1 MNLIKTI
8 RHHLA
13 RLAHLDCLEHPA
25 PRLSAPSIKGI
36 LPLLFGRLRGC
47 GQRGESL
54 FALMFLLLLPSCSEW
69 NTDTLGSSF
78 TPANSIVRV
87 YNNLVFVEYTASKAR
102 IWGPASDDIQYTI
115 NDNHVSIESD
125 AQNVAYFVY
134 GYPAGNDTLGI
145 TDGSL
150 SIRSKVSYALYLEG
164 LSLRSQNGPVFQ
176 SLGDDEC
183 HVVLS
188 PRSVNHFYGAI
199 SVGGNMS
206 LSGTGT
212 LTVDCDS
219 TCITAAMLQ
228 CQYAVKVTINSSHG
242 DGICLTKGVMRSTDG
257 TWNINAGRNAIS
269 SNDSILI
276 FGGTYRGT
284 ALEGAFLDAKA
295 PVVLQKP
302 NMIVASAW
310 GNNPL
315 DSVAVAY
322 RYDSVQSVWE
332 EQVDT
337 LTLMA
342 DSTYTIRRNSSTASA
357 GTFTPH
363 QTLVGPYVLVTNGT
377 VLSSDTLHFIK

>member
-1 MNLIKTI
+1 
-8 RHHLA
+8 
-13 RLAHLDCLEHPA
+13 
-25 PRLSAPSIKGI
+25 
-36 LPLLFGRLRGC
+36 LRGC
-47 GQRGESL
+47 GWRGESL
-54 FALMFLLLLPSCSEW
+54 LFLLLLLPSCSDW

-78 TPANSIVRV
+78 TPANSVVRV
-87 YNNLVFVEYTASKAR
+87 YNNLVFVEYTAEKPR
-102 IWGPASDDIQYTI
+102 VWGPASDDISYT
-115 NDNHVSIESD
+115 NEGNHLSIQSD

-134 GYPAGNDTLGI
+134 GYAASDTLNVSES
-145 TDGSL
+145 SL
-150 SIRSKVSYALYLEG
+150 SIQSKASYALYLEG
-164 LSLRSQNGPVFQ
+164 VSLRSQDRPVFQ
-176 SLGDDEC
+176 SPGNDEC
-183 HVVLS
+183 HIVLS
-188 PRSVNHFYGAI
+188 TNSVNHLYGAVK
-199 SVGGNMS
+199 VGGNMS

-212 LTVDCDS
+212 LTIDCDS
-219 TCITAAMLQ
+219 TCITAGMLQ
-228 CQYAVKVTINSSHG
+228 CQYAVKVNINSAYG
-242 DGICLTKGVMRSTDG
+242 DGIYLSNGVMRSTNG
-257 TWNINAGRNAIS
+257 TWNINAGHSGIC

-302 NMIVASAW
+302 DMIVASAW

-342 DSTYTIRRNSSTASA
+342 DTTYTIRRNSSTSSA
-357 GTFTPH
+357 GKFTPH

-377 VLSSDTLHFIK
+377 VLRTDTLHFSK